1 MAKLKLTPEAVKF
14 GVPFIVMGLRWLAAR
29 TDTKLD
35 DKAVDE
41 IEKGLQ
47 NPLVLAFLISLVAE
61 DVAPPVEQLNAE
73 EQSAVDTIRANG
85 DLIKAL
91 YSTLA

>member
-14 GVPFIVMGLRWLAAR
+14 GVPFVIMGLRWIASR
-29 TDTKLD
+29 TETKID
-35 DKAVDE
+35 DNAVDE

-47 NPLVLAFLISLVAE
+47 NPLVLAFLVSLVAE
-61 DVAPPVEQLNAE
+61 DVAPPVENLNVE

-85 DLIKAL
+85 DLIKTL